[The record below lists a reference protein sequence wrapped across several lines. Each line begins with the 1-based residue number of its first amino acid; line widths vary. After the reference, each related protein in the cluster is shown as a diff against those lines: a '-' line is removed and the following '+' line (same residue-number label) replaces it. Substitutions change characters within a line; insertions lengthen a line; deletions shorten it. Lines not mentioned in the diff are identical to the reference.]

1 MNQKQKAE
9 LWGAA
14 KIVVGVLFSILIT
27 YTAYWVRQADHNA
40 ERISDRT
47 EKLSDRITDT
57 SEKLTSHVND
67 NAEKLTN
74 RINDT
79 SDKLGTRVAT
89 VETNVAKV
97 QTKVDGL
104 EAKVDRIDKSQAG
117 LKDGI
122 DDIKSMIRALQPQPP
137 KK

>member
-14 KIVVGVLFSILIT
+14 KIVVGVLFTIVLT
-27 YTAYWVRQADHNA
+27 YTAYWVRQADHNS

-57 SEKLTSHVND
+57 SDKLTSQVNEK
-67 NAEKLTN
+67 AEKLTN

-79 SDKLGTRVAT
+79 SDKLTTRVGT

-117 LKDGI
+117 LREGI
-122 DDIKSMIRALQPQPP
+122 DDIKSMIRTLQPPPP